1 VLIFLPGFSASR
13 ATAKRAAD
21 MGDANVAN
29 NLRQVR
35 RANGDYTQQDL
46 ADICGCTRQTIVAL
60 EQNKYNPSLAL
71 ALKIAGALNAKV
83 EDIFHLDNK

>member
-1 VLIFLPGFSASR
+1 MLYEVI
-13 ATAKRAAD
+13 
-21 MGDANVAN
+21 
-29 NLRQVR
+29 
-35 RANGDYTQQDL
+35 
-46 ADICGCTRQTIVAL
+46 TRQTIVAL